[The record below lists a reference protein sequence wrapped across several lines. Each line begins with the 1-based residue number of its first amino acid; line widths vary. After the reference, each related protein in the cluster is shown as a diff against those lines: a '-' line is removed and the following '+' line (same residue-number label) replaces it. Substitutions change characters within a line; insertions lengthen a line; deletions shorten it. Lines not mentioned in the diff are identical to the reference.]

1 MPQDGDDGVRR
12 PDDPYPDAGDVEVSN
27 FAYFDVLHLA
37 RHPKAPPDLGS
48 RAKWQVSR
56 DYRVQFDVAAGG
68 QRWRQELAVPRG
80 LFNDLSSV
88 PRPLWSLIGPIGPH
102 LEASIVHD
110 YLYMAW
116 TDHRDTP
123 RRADRDFADA
133 VFLAAMR
140 AATDQKRWRRWA
152 IHKAVRAFGWS
163 VFKDKDYKLADKLAQ
178 WREYLDAAERD
189 DG

>member
-1 MPQDGDDGVRR
+1 MPQDDDNDTR
-12 PDDPYPDAGDVEVSN
+12 PAGDPYPEAAEAEVSN
-27 FAYFDVLHLA
+27 FAYFDVLHLV
-37 RHPKAPPDLGS
+37 RHPQAPPDLGG
-48 RAKWQVSR
+48 RAKWQLSH
-56 DYRVQFDVAAGG
+56 DYRVAFDVAAGG
-68 QRWRQELAVPRG
+68 ESWRQEFVVPRG

-88 PRPLWSLIGPIGPH
+88 PPLLWSLVGPIGPH

-163 VFKDKDYKLADKLAQ
+163 VFKGKDYKLADKLAE